1 MDEISFSE
9 YKKRQLELFL
19 NDVDVEKIEQ
29 EMKMLQ
35 EQYDDGKNHS
45 IETWDKWYD
54 ELLEYLESLK

>member
-9 YKKRQLELFL
+9 YKKRQLEVFW
-19 NDVDVEKIEQ
+19 NDVDVEKIEY

-45 IETWDKWYD
+45 I
-54 ELLEYLESLK
+54 

>member
-9 YKKRQLELFL
+9 YKKRQLELFW

-45 IETWDKWYD
+45 IEVWDKWYD
-54 ELLEYLESLK
+54 EYLESLEFLK